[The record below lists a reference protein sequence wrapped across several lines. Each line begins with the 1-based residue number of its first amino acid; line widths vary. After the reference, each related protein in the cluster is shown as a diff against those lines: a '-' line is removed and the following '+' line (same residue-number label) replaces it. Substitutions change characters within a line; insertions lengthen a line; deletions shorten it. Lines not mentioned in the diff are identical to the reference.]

1 MGPVA
6 PLALLGARVEPF
18 ERVSAPVCLQRFC
31 DGIDGG
37 DTACITDPS
46 GLHEENGRALD
57 FGLVSCS
64 SMKRATL
71 AKACSPKGLF
81 IVRERLERTGHR
93 SALRDSLVR
102 VYLFTATSGGLGP
115 CLLDDATKSLL
126 SSSSSKPT
134 LPDVA
139 TLHAPILSWRLSPP
153 HRTSH
158 SHSTAAALV
167 ALKAQWQGQV
177 HQLWHPQDGA
187 TCRHCRYHRPHL
199 CRSLAYCGPCAATG

>member
-1 MGPVA
+1 MA

-18 ERVSAPVCLQRFC
+18 ERVSAAVCLQRFC

-37 DTACITDPS
+37 DAACITDPS
-46 GLHEENGRALD
+46 GLHEENARALD

-71 AKACSPKGLF
+71 AKACSPKGVF

-102 VYLFTATSGGLGP
+102 VHLFTVTSVGLGP

-134 LPDVA
+134 LRDVA
-139 TLHAPILSWRLSPP
+139 IPHAPILRRQLSPP
-153 HRTSH
+153 HQTSH
-158 SHSTAAALV
+158 SHLAAATLE
-167 ALKAQWQGQV
+167 ALRNLRFARGR
-177 HQLWHPQDGA
+177 LPLDS
-187 TCRHCRYHRPHL
+187 TTYD
-199 CRSLAYCGPCAATG
+199 